1 MASVTISPKYQVVIP
16 KEVRERMGLKP
27 GQELEVLEFDR
38 HIELVP
44 LQDIK
49 ELRGMARGI
58 DTRVLRDKKDR
69 V

>member
-1 MASVTISPKYQVVIP
+1 MASVRISPKYQVVIP

-27 GQELEVLEFDR
+27 GQQLEVLDFDG

-44 LQDIK
+44 LRDIK
-49 ELRGMARGI
+49 ELRGAARGI

>member
-1 MASVTISPKYQVVIP
+1 MASVRVSPKYQVVIP
-16 KEVRERMGLKP
+16 KEVRERMDLKP
-27 GQELEVLEFDR
+27 WQELEVLEFER

-44 LQDIK
+44 LRDIK
-49 ELRGMARGI
+49 ELHGMGRGI